1 MESVLRSPL
10 QALAALILVPLQFL
24 CVAGMTKILCLWAM
38 LRDIHPEIS
47 EIDVV
52 ALFVTIVVP
61 VGVCG
66 EKQALRIHAFWI
78 ELVPVLVAIA
88 VCVNVL

>member
-24 CVAGMTKILCLWAM
+24 CVAGITKILCLRWM

-47 EIDVV
+47 ENDVV
-52 ALFVTIVVP
+52 ALFITIVVL
-61 VGVCG
+61 VGVCCA
-66 EKQALRIHAFWI
+66 KHVLRIHAFWI
-78 ELVPVLVAIA
+78 ELVSVLVAIA
-88 VCVNVL
+88 VCVNAL